1 MPALRKSK
9 MPLYKRQE
17 LCYTSLSSIWSQGFA
32 AYAAH
37 GMGWDAPRVGHC
49 DASTEGLSQEHGPW
63 QHFRRNRK
71 RTFFSASPRPRRGRV
86 RSPAGG
92 ADKKRKVKKAMNEQK
107 KSSPNKKLIIGVVC
121 VALLAVVLFVVWRM
135 TAPKGTAG
143 GKQITVQVIHKD
155 SSTKD
160 FDLSTDQEF
169 LGRALVEGGVV
180 EDNQGAY
187 GLYILTA
194 DGETVNEDNQ
204 EWWQVTRSGEYL
216 MTGADETP
224 IADGEHY
231 ELTLI
236 VGW

>member
-1 MPALRKSK
+1 
-9 MPLYKRQE
+9 
-17 LCYTSLSSIWSQGFA
+17 
-32 AYAAH
+32 
-37 GMGWDAPRVGHC
+37 
-49 DASTEGLSQEHGPW
+49 
-63 QHFRRNRK
+63 
-71 RTFFSASPRPRRGRV
+71 
-86 RSPAGG
+86 
-92 ADKKRKVKKAMNEQK
+92 MNEQK

>member
-1 MPALRKSK
+1 MS
-9 MPLYKRQE
+9 
-17 LCYTSLSSIWSQGFA
+17 
-32 AYAAH
+32 
-37 GMGWDAPRVGHC
+37 
-49 DASTEGLSQEHGPW
+49 
-63 QHFRRNRK
+63 
-71 RTFFSASPRPRRGRV
+71 
-86 RSPAGG
+86 
-92 ADKKRKVKKAMNEQK
+92 EQK
-107 KSSPNKKLIIGVVC
+107 KSSKKLIIGVVC
-121 VALLAVVLFVVWRM
+121 VAVLAVVLFAVWRM
-135 TAPKGTAG
+135 NRPQTQAG
-143 GKQITVQVIHKD
+143 AKAVTVQVIHKD

-180 EDNQGAY
+180 EDNQSAY

-194 DGETVNEDNQ
+194 DGETVDEDNQ